1 MNAIILAAGMGTRL
15 RPLTDALP
23 KALVVTAGESF
34 FSRQLRLL
42 HAAGV
47 EDITVVTGYHA
58 EAFGPWQG
66 QAGLEFVFNAHY
78 HDRNNLFSMLLVAD
92 RLHGDP
98 EGCLVLEGDVWPGEG
113 VLPSRPLPRS
123 SWLVGHRDGME
134 NEWVVHEGPDGR
146 VVDIE
151 VASGSGWILTGM
163 SFWLPEDGRLL
174 AGLMAE
180 TAVMPASEGLFW
192 DEVPRRNLDRIHIG
206 ASRIGDNDWREIDT
220 LEDRARLEAALAGTS
235 SPQAPTAGSRNR
247 TGPGS
252 A

>member
-42 HAAGV
+42 RAAGV
-47 EDITVVTGYHA
+47 KDITVVTGYHA
-58 EAFGPWQG
+58 EAFAPWQG
-66 QAGLEFVFNAHY
+66 EAGLEFVFNAHY

-92 RLHGDP
+92 RLHRDP

-113 VLPSRPLPRS
+113 VLPTRPLPRS
-123 SWLVGHRDGME
+123 SWLVGHRDDME
-134 NEWVVHEGPDGR
+134 NEWVVQEGPDGR
-146 VVDIE
+146 VVEIE

-163 SFWLPEDGRLL
+163 SFWLPGDGKLL

-180 TAVMPASEGLFW
+180 TARAPAAEGLFW
-192 DEVPRRNLDRIHIG
+192 DEVQRRNLGTIHIE
-206 ASRIGDNDWREIDT
+206 ARKIGDGDWLEIDT
-220 LEDRARLEAALAGTS
+220 LEDRARLEAALAGAAS
-235 SPQAPTAGSRNR
+235 SRMPAAK
-247 TGPGS
+247 